1 MKKMFFLSTL
11 VMLVFASQSFA
22 LYNLMDH
29 YAAEVLLNKEGIE
42 HNLDF
47 MKSAANVDVQENR
60 VTYRSSYDGDI
71 AVILENVNHDD
82 GLAGLSV
89 RLQLP
94 LKEEITLHVW
104 SVVKFKD
111 AMLGDV
117 DMDFLK
123 SLGYTVDIFGAGVID
138 DRPDEEPTLERPVT
152 ILPVDEEFGHLVEP
166 PPAPGM
172 PEPVDG
178 DEVVIAPRDDSGG
191 VPSIEPDSMWI
202 RSILLSKGDVNWT
215 IAQYTSADGDSVEF
229 LLNIANADTISD
241 EVKKDLQKMIEFFG
255 LDESALSQLDENMN
269 VMQAM
274 TLVPAKSEYDFSSAM
289 KAELTWLQENGIVV
303 GITERDIADIAS
315 LTKPG
320 SAGWNSRIVYSE
332 GRWFPYYET
341 DDAKLIRTIMEGAE
355 ADAPTVGVP
364 EDMVSFPTTSVS
376 PNSKSITQWGR
387 IKSVF

>member
-47 MKSAANVDVQENR
+47 MKSAANVDVQENK

-71 AVILENVNHDD
+71 AVILESVNHDD
-82 GLAGLSV
+82 GLVGLSV

-94 LKEEITLHVW
+94 LKEEVTPHVR
-104 SVVKFKD
+104 SVVKFKGATLDD
-111 AMLGDV
+111 AGV
-117 DMDFLK
+117 DFLE
-123 SLGYTVDIFGAGVID
+123 SLGYKVTFLGMGLIEDP
-138 DRPDEEPTLERPVT
+138 PDEEPELERPVD
-152 ILPVDEEFGHLVEP
+152 ILPVDEKVDHLVDTP
-166 PPAPGM
+166 PDRGV
-172 PEPVDG
+172 PEPVNG
-178 DEVVIAPRDDSGG
+178 DEVVIADRDDSDT
-191 VPSIEPDSMWI
+191 VPSVEPYSISDT
-202 RSILLSKGDVNWT
+202 SILLSKGDVRWT
-215 IAQYTSADGDSVEF
+215 IFRYTTADGDSVDF
-229 LLNIANADTISD
+229 MLNIANADTISD
-241 EVKKDLQKMIEFFG
+241 EVKQDLQKMVEFFG
-255 LDESALSQLDENMN
+255 LDESAMSQLDENMS
-269 VMQAM
+269 VMHAVS
-274 TLVPAKSEYDFSSAM
+274 LIAEKGEYDFASAM
-289 KAELTWLQENGIVV
+289 KAELTWLQENGIIV
-303 GITERDIADIAS
+303 GITQRDIADIAS

-341 DDAKLIRTIMEGAE
+341 NDAKIIRTIMEGAE

-364 EDMVSFPTTSVS
+364 EEMVSFSTTSVS
-376 PNSKSITQWGR
+376 SSGKAITQWGK